1 MQKFINKL
9 ESSLKDGSF
18 VKLTLSKPVGT
29 RQATS
34 VQMRQATSVQ
44 ELKDIRNVYVK
55 PIILRNEKMYSFT
68 YRYERRDETKNYD
81 ARQSLEVITNL
92 ISEIFLNAT
101 LFTLTEDVTLLI
113 SKKGK
118 ATVMTKAVKE
128 QREQNVEHDKVKNRL
143 INPENPWWFKLGLTT
158 REGKVTAD
166 MQHKFKQICKYVEIV
181 DGVMKNVKFDGKIRI
196 ADMGAGKGYLTFAL
210 YEYLTQKCKYDIAM
224 EGVEIRPDLVV
235 KINEIIKESNL
246 KDFRFVES
254 SIEAYACQQSTD
266 NRQQTID
273 NRQQSTDNFS
283 DFQIFRFSDSKRFS
297 DSIDVLIALH
307 ACNTATDD
315 AIIKGIESGAKLI
328 ICAPC
333 CHKQIRQEME
343 KSKVVDAITRYGI
356 FMERQAVMITD
367 TIRALIMEYFGYK
380 TQVMEFIEMEHT
392 PKNVRLVGRKANDPD
407 EEEKAKILNE
417 IKSLKERYGIEKH
430 YLERIFFKTENLKN

>member
-1 MQKFINKL
+1 MQNFINKL
-9 ESSLKDGSF
+9 QSSIKEGSF
-18 VKLTLSKPVGT
+18 VKLTLSKPNGKSLMAKVEET
-29 RQATS
+29 ENDNSATQQLS
-34 VQMRQATSVQ
+34 NLAT
-44 ELKDIRNVYVK
+44 LRNVYVK
-55 PIILRNEKMYSFT
+55 PIILKNEKMYSFT

-81 ARQSLEVITNL
+81 AEQTLEIINKLVSNV
-92 ISEIFLNAT
+92 FLNAS
-101 LFTLTEDVTLLI
+101 LFTLTEDITLLI

-118 ATVMTKAVKE
+118 ATVMSKAVKE
-128 QREQNVEHDKVKNRL
+128 QREQNVQHDKVKNRL
-143 INPENPWWFKLGLTT
+143 INIDNPWWFKLGLTT

-210 YEYLTQKCKYDIAM
+210 YEYLTQRCKYDIMM

-254 SIEAYACQQSTD
+254 SIESFGCQQTTD
-266 NRQQTID
+266 NGQQAFCNISAT
-273 NRQQSTDNFS
+273 QQLSNSAT
-283 DFQIFRFSDSKRFS
+283 QQL
-297 DSIDVLIALH
+297 DVLIALH

-343 KSKVVDAITRYGI
+343 KSKVVDPITRYGI
-356 FMERQAVMITD
+356 FLERQAVMITD
-367 TIRALIMEYFGYK
+367 AIRALIMEYYGYK

-392 PKNVRLVGRKANDPD
+392 PKNILLVGRKSDSPVDKEA
-407 EEEKAKILNE
+407 ILKQIE
-417 IKSLKERYGIEKH
+417 DLKKQYGIEKH
-430 YLERIFFKTENLKN
+430 YLEKIF

>member
-9 ESSLKDGSF
+9 QSSLNDSSF
-18 VKLTLSKPVGT
+18 VKLTLSKPKANSQQPT
-29 RQATS
+29 AD
-34 VQMRQATSVQ
+34 
-44 ELKDIRNVYVK
+44 LRNVYVK
-55 PIILRNEKMYSFT
+55 PIILKNEKMFSFT

-81 ARQSLEVITNL
+81 AEQTLEIINQLVSNV
-92 ISEIFLNAT
+92 FLNAS
-101 LFTLTEDVTLLI
+101 LFTLTEDITLLI

-128 QREQNVEHDKVKNRL
+128 QREQNVQHDKVKNRL
-143 INPENPWWFKLGLTT
+143 INTDNPWWFKLGLTT

-181 DGVMKNVKFDGKIRI
+181 DGVMKNVKFDGKIHI

-210 YEYLTQKCKYDIAM
+210 YEYLTQRCKYDIEM

-254 SIEAYACQQSTD
+254 SIESFGCQQSTD
-266 NRQQTID
+266 NGQQPAT
-273 NRQQSTDNFS
+273 NSQQPTANS
-283 DFQIFRFSDSKRFS
+283 QL
-297 DSIDVLIALH
+297 DVLIALH

-343 KSKVVDAITRYGI
+343 KSKVVDPITRYGI
-356 FMERQAVMITD
+356 FLERQAVMITD
-367 TIRALIMEYFGYK
+367 AIRALIMEYYGYK

-392 PKNVRLVGRKANDPD
+392 PKNILLVGRKSDAPVDK
-407 EEEKAKILNE
+407 EAILKQIE
-417 IKSLKERYGIEKH
+417 DLKKQYGIEKH
-430 YLERIFFKTENLKN
+430 YLEKVFFI

>member
-9 ESSLKDGSF
+9 QASLNDGSF
-18 VKLTLSKPVGT
+18 VKLTLSKPSAIS
-29 RQATS
+29 RQQSAD
-34 VQMRQATSVQ
+34 
-44 ELKDIRNVYVK
+44 LNNVYVK
-55 PIILRNEKMYSFT
+55 PIILKNEKMFSFT

-81 ARQSLEVITNL
+81 AEQSFEIIINLLNEV
-92 ISEIFLNAT
+92 FLNAS

-128 QREQNVEHDKVKNRL
+128 QREQNVQHDKVKNRL
-143 INPENPWWFKLGLTT
+143 INTDNPWWFKLGLTT

-210 YEYLTQKCKYDIAM
+210 YEYLTQRCKYDIEM

-254 SIEAYACQQSTD
+254 SIDSYQLSAVSYQPID
-266 NRQQTID
+266 NRQQT
-273 NRQQSTDNFS
+273 TDNSQQTFCNIS
-283 DFQIFRFSDSKRFS
+283 ATRQL
-297 DSIDVLIALH
+297 DVLIALH

-343 KSKVVDAITRYGI
+343 KSKVVDPITRYGI
-356 FMERQAVMITD
+356 FLERQAVMITD
-367 TIRALIMEYFGYK
+367 AIRALIMEYYGYK

-392 PKNVRLVGRKANDPD
+392 PKNILLVGRKSDAPVDK
-407 EEEKAKILNE
+407 EAILKQIE
-417 IKSLKERYGIEKH
+417 DLKKQYGIEKH
-430 YLERIFFKTENLKN
+430 YLEKVFLD

>member
-9 ESSLKDGSF
+9 QSSLKEGSF
-18 VKLTLSKPVGT
+18 VKLTLSKPIANSQQPT
-29 RQATS
+29 AD
-34 VQMRQATSVQ
+34 
-44 ELKDIRNVYVK
+44 LRNVYVK
-55 PIILRNEKMYSFT
+55 PIILKNEKMFSFT

-81 ARQSLEVITNL
+81 AEQTLEVINQL
-92 ISEIFLNAT
+92 VLNVFLNAS
-101 LFTLTEDVTLLI
+101 LFTLTEDITLLI

-118 ATVMTKAVKE
+118 STVMSKAVKE
-128 QREQNVEHDKVKNRL
+128 QREQNVQHDKVKNRL
-143 INPENPWWFKLGLTT
+143 INTDNPWWFKLGLTT

-210 YEYLTQKCKYDIAM
+210 YEYLTQRCKYDIEI

-254 SIEAYACQQSTD
+254 SIESFDCQQTTD
-266 NRQQTID
+266 NREQTSSELAHSSWLKA
-273 NRQQSTDNFS
+273 QSS
-283 DFQIFRFSDSKRFS
+283 L
-297 DSIDVLIALH
+297 DVLIALH

-343 KSKVVDAITRYGI
+343 KSKVVDPITRYGI
-356 FMERQAVMITD
+356 FLERQAVMITD
-367 TIRALIMEYFGYK
+367 AIRALIMEYYGYK

-392 PKNVRLVGRKANDPD
+392 PKNILLVGRKSDAPVDKD
-407 EEEKAKILNE
+407 AILKQIE
-417 IKSLKERYGIEKH
+417 DLKKQYGIEKH
-430 YLERIFFKTENLKN
+430 YLEKVF

>member
-9 ESSLKDGSF
+9 ESSLNDGSF
-18 VKLTLSKPVGT
+18 VKLTLSKPRVGT
-29 RQATS
+29 RLATS
-34 VQMRQATSVQ
+34 D
-44 ELKDIRNVYVK
+44 LRNVYVK

-81 ARQSLEVITNL
+81 AKQSLEVITNL
-92 ISEIFLNAT
+92 ISEIFLNAS
-101 LFTLTEDVTLLI
+101 LFSLTEDVTLLI

-118 ATVMTKAVKE
+118 ATVMSKAVKE
-128 QREQNVEHDKVKNRL
+128 QREQNVEHDKIKNRL

-158 REGKVTAD
+158 RDGKVTAD

-181 DGVMKNVKFDGKIRI
+181 DGVIKNVKFEGKIRI

-210 YEYLTQKCKYDIAM
+210 YEYLTQKCKYDILM
-224 EGVEIRPDLVV
+224 EGVEIRPDLVM
-235 KINEIIKESNL
+235 KINEIIKESDM

-254 SIEAYACQQSTD
+254 SIEDFVCQQTTD
-266 NRQQTID
+266 NRQQT
-273 NRQQSTDNFS
+273 SSNFS
-283 DFQIFRFSDSKRFS
+283 DSQIFRFS

-315 AIIKGIESGAKLI
+315 AIIKGIESNAKLI

-392 PKNVRLVGRKANDPD
+392 PKNVLLVGRKTTEPSS
-407 EEEKAKILNE
+407 EEKERILNE
-417 IKSLKERYGIEKH
+417 IKSLKERYGIERH
-430 YLERIFFKTENLKN
+430 YLEKIFRCPL

>member
-1 MQKFINKL
+1 MQEFINKL
-9 ESSLKDGSF
+9 ELSLKDGSF
-18 VKLTLSKPVGT
+18 VKLTLSKPKAKS
-29 RQATS
+29 QKPKAD
-34 VQMRQATSVQ
+34 
-44 ELKDIRNVYVK
+44 LRNVYVK

-81 ARQSLEVITNL
+81 AQQSLEVITNL

-118 ATVMTKAVKE
+118 ATVMSKAVKE

-235 KINEIIKESNL
+235 KINEIIKESNM

-254 SIEAYACQQSTD
+254 SIEAYACQQTSF
-266 NRQQTID
+266 
-273 NRQQSTDNFS
+273 NFS
-283 DFQIFRFSDSKRFS
+283 DSQILSFS

-367 TIRALIMEYFGYK
+367 TIRALILEYFGYK

-392 PKNVRLVGRKANDPD
+392 PKNVLLVGKKVGEPSA
-407 EEEKAKILNE
+407 EEKEAILNE
-417 IKSLKERYGIEKH
+417 IKNLKERYGIEKH
-430 YLERIFFKTENLKN
+430 YLEKIFL